1 MIDLKNI
8 IRNFPNFPK
17 EGIIFRDIM
26 PILANPPYFQHAI
39 EQIEKTLEDVDYDII
54 IAPES
59 RGFIF
64 AAPIALRQSKP
75 LVLARKKGKLPGDV
89 EKQAYSLE
97 YGEDYIEMQ
106 KDAIKPNQKI
116 VIIDDL
122 LATGGTVGCICKMV
136 EYLGGQVSA
145 LAFLI
150 ELEGLGGK
158 EVLNKYNIHSI
169 IKY

>member
-26 PILANPPYFQHAI
+26 PILANPPYFEYAI
-39 EQIEKTLEDVDYDII
+39 KQIEKALENVEYDVIV
-54 IAPES
+54 APES

-64 AAPIALRQSKP
+64 AAPIALRQGKP

-89 EKQAYSLE
+89 EKRAYSLE
-97 YGEDYIEMQ
+97 YGEDFIEMQ
-106 KDAIKPNQKI
+106 KDAIKPSQKAI
-116 VIIDDL
+116 IIDDL
-122 LATGGTVGCICKMV
+122 LATGGTVSCICQMV
-136 EYLGGQVSA
+136 EGLGGQVTA
-145 LAFLI
+145 LIFLI
-150 ELEGLGGK
+150 ELEDLGGK
-158 EVLNKYNIHSI
+158 EALQKYNIHSI